1 MQTHGAGRAS
11 GPPGPVLRAE
21 GISKRFGGVVA
32 LDGVS
37 FDVRPGE
44 VHTLAGENGS
54 GKSTLIKIVAG
65 VETPDAGTIEVA
77 GDRHAHLSPRH
88 AIALGIQVIFQDFS
102 LFPNLSVAENIAVS
116 TYIGQRRRTIRPAR
130 LRRIA
135 AEVVSRIGVRLELDT
150 PVEELSVADR
160 QLTAICRALAQE
172 ARIIFMDEPT
182 TALTRREVQ
191 ALFRV
196 VEQLREHG
204 VALVFV
210 SHKLE
215 EVLQLSE
222 RITVLRNGA
231 VVVSGDVSEFDRSA
245 LTVAMTGRALTD
257 TPPPDS
263 LQEDA
268 SPLLEVQGLTSK
280 GRFEDVSFS
289 VRPGEIL
296 GVTGLLGSGRTEI
309 AESLFGVVPA
319 DSGTITVEGR
329 RVRIR
334 SVEDAITA
342 GIGYVPGDRLTQGVF
357 LDQSIAR
364 NIVAGSIDRL
374 TGPVDVLPPAS
385 AERVVERAAA
395 DIRIKMSSPEAP
407 VRALSGGNQQR
418 VVLAKWLVREPHVLI
433 LNSPTVGVDVG
444 SKHEILDLLRAKA
457 GEGIGIVVISDDV
470 PELVAVCHRV
480 LVVREGRI
488 IDELAGDRLTED
500 EIVKELA

>member
-1 MQTHGAGRAS
+1 MQTQRTGRDS
-11 GPPGPVLRAE
+11 GPSGSVLRAE

-32 LDGVS
+32 LEDVT

-54 GKSTLIKIVAG
+54 GKSTLIKIIAG
-65 VETPDAGTIEVA
+65 VEMPDAGAIVVEDDA
-77 GDRHAHLSPRH
+77 RAHLTPRQ
-88 AIALGIQVIFQDFS
+88 AIALGIEVIFQDFS

-116 TYIGQRRRTIRPAR
+116 SYIAERRRTIRPAA

-135 AEVVSRIGVRLELDT
+135 AEVVSRIGVRLDLDA

-160 QLTAICRALAQE
+160 QLTAICRALAQD

-196 VEQLREHG
+196 VEQLKQRG

-215 EVLQLSE
+215 EVLQISE
-222 RITVLRNGA
+222 RITVLRNGRL
-231 VVVSGDVSEFDRSA
+231 VVSGAVSEFDRSA
-245 LTVAMTGRALTD
+245 LTVAMTGHALTE

-263 LQEDA
+263 LRKA
-268 SPLLEVQGLTSK
+268 ATPLLEVQGLTSE
-280 GRFEDVSFS
+280 GRFEDVTFS

-329 RVRIR
+329 SVQVR
-334 SVEDAITA
+334 SVEDAIAA
-342 GIGYVPGDRLTQGVF
+342 GIGYLPGDRLIQGVF
-357 LDQSIAR
+357 IEQSIAR
-364 NIVAGSIDRL
+364 NILAGSIDRV
-374 TGPVDVLPPAS
+374 TGPADLIRTS
-385 AERVVERAAA
+385 AAANIVQRAAA

-407 VRALSGGNQQR
+407 VRTLSGGNQQR

-444 SKHEILDLLRAKA
+444 SKHEILELLRVKA
-457 GEGIGIVVISDDV
+457 HDGMGIVVISDDV

-488 IDELAGDRLTED
+488 VDELAGQRLTED